1 MRKIPWKSIGI
12 LQIFLGLQL
21 WVAPSLTQA
30 QNCSPT
36 QFLPKISGQEL
47 RPTQPGPLLP
57 WESES
62 LFKYTQQDYEWINSE
77 LRWGSAMEDTLA
89 KWVEGIDGALS
100 KMGRWNGRS
109 FRGTDLPEKILA
121 DYQPGHVVVDK
132 AYVSSSK
139 FLEVVLKKWNP
150 AHQRG
155 GVLLVIDGKNG
166 HDIENFAYLPD
177 EHEVLFSR
185 QTQFMVKSRCLSDAS
200 TSSTSADKVDQ
211 SFWIIELSEI

>member
-1 MRKIPWKSIGI
+1 MMKNPWKVIGI

-21 WVAPSLTQA
+21 WVVPALTQA

-47 RPTQPGPLLP
+47 RPTQPGPLQT
-57 WESES
+57 WESEA

-77 LRWGSAMEDTLA
+77 LRWGSDMEETLA
-89 KWVEGIDGALS
+89 KWVEGIDGALL
-100 KMGRWNGRS
+100 KMGIWRGIS
-109 FRGTDLPEKILA
+109 FRGTDLPEKVLA
-121 DYQPGHVVVDK
+121 DYQPGHVVADK
-132 AYVSSSK
+132 AYVSTSK
-139 FLEVVLKKWNP
+139 YLEVVLKKWNP
-150 AHQRG
+150 AHQHS

-166 HDIENFAYLPD
+166 RDIENYAYLPD

-185 QTQFMVKSRCLSDAS
+185 RTQFLVKSRCLSDVA
-200 TSSTSADKVDQ
+200 SSTDKVDQ